1 MGDLQRNLSKYDER
15 GVTVVA
21 LSVDKPDVTLPWATE
36 KGLSFPLLSDPD
48 LKIIRGWNLEN
59 EGVGDLAWHAV
70 YLIDTDGTIFY
81 RKVARRRA
89 YSKEFLAAIDYW
101 QWFKGSAPAAPSP
114 SASDAS
120 DASEASEAAPVS
132 PSEPSEPLEPSETS
146 ETSPSPPA

>member
-1 MGDLQRNLSKYDER
+1 MGDLQRNLSEYDAR

-21 LSVDKPDVTLPWATE
+21 LSVDKPDVTIPWATE

-101 QWFKGSAPAAPSP
+101 RGFNGSPVTAGSSPAS
-114 SASDAS
+114 S
-120 DASEASEAAPVS
+120 DASEASAAEPSASSASSASS
-132 PSEPSEPLEPSETS
+132 PS
-146 ETSPSPPA
+146 SPV

>member
-1 MGDLQRNLSKYDER
+1 MGDLQRNLSNYDER

-21 LSVDKPDVTLPWATE
+21 LSVDPPDVTVPWATE
-36 KGLSFPLLSDPD
+36 KGLAFPLLSDPK
-48 LKIIRGWNLEN
+48 LEIIRGWNLEN

-89 YSKEFLAAIDYW
+89 YSEEFLAAIDYW
-101 QWFKGSAPAAPSP
+101 RAFKGSAPAAPSP

-120 DASEASEAAPVS
+120 EASGAESAPEAAP
-132 PSEPSEPLEPSETS
+132 ETS
-146 ETSPSPPA
+146 ERPPPA